1 MSTRSDST
9 KNRRATPGMK
19 KEMGS
24 LRFLASLIDNVIST
38 RSQDELIRGINTKR
52 NNRMVNP

>member
-1 MSTRSDST
+1 
-9 KNRRATPGMK
+9 MK